1 MPLAR
6 PCVTVRGGRWR
17 WCWCHRFGE
26 MVCEL
31 VQSRGGLCIT
41 DGASECQGQA
51 VHFFARLWACVL
63 SGVGAR
69 TTSVGLVLWFEAP
82 SCVHHLSMIGV
93 LARGYRANLLF
104 FFLLLLLFS
113 PLLLPFVFSFSVFG
127 LMFMWR
133 DGESARWIMFGIRGL
148 FRWRLCK
155 WGILGSGRVLF
166 SVLLA
171 KATLIGFMALYH
183 VNFSFD

>member
-1 MPLAR
+1 MVLVSPFRWDGVRAGSVARRSLYNWWCFWVSGPGCPLL
-6 PCVTVRGGRWR
+6 CETVSVCTIWCGSTYNVRRTCIVIRGSV
-17 WCWCHRFGE
+17 
-26 MVCEL
+26 VCSPPKHDRCIGTRISG
-31 VQSRGGLCIT
+31 QS
-41 DGASECQGQA
+41 S
-51 VHFFARLWACVL
+51 
-63 SGVGAR
+63 
-69 TTSVGLVLWFEAP
+69 
-82 SCVHHLSMIGV
+82 
-93 LARGYRANLLF
+93 LF

-127 LMFMWR
+127 LMFMCR